1 MKQTKLFCDTC
12 GKECDPKSGASQ
24 FVGVLARLDIKLE
37 KQIYQFAQD
46 YCSACSEVILNFIS
60 ELKKDIKK

>member
-12 GKECDPKSGASQ
+12 EKECQPKEGASQ
-24 FVGVLARLDIKLE
+24 FAGVLAKFNAQLE
-37 KQIYQFAQD
+37 KQAYKFVQD
-46 YCSACSEVILNFIS
+46 YCSECSEVILNFIS